1 MYRRRDHEYL
11 PFMYAAGWEIRG
23 QVMLKVVSTDSL
35 PTILLI
41 STGGTIS
48 MTPQASGGV
57 TPTLTGEDLI
67 KSVPSIAQYCTL
79 KVITYGS
86 KPGASLDWSDLLH
99 ITELINHEFGVSEVA
114 GAVVV
119 QGTDT
124 IEETAYILD
133 LLVDSDKPIVVTG
146 AMRSAA
152 MLSADGPANI
162 LAAIIAAS
170 SKKMCGKGAV
180 VVLNDEIHAARFV
193 RKSHTALPSAFTSPG
208 YGIIGSLIEGEVH
221 CPYSNLMPTLSL
233 PVPKS
238 TNIPPVALVKASF
251 ADDALLLGILP
262 QLGYQG
268 CVIEAMGAGHLPA
281 HYVSAIRELL
291 PHIPV
296 VLSTRVPCGPIFQ
309 RTYDFPGSEM
319 DTLRSGVIS
328 GGSLGSLRARILL
341 SLLLAND
348 IAKESL
354 PMEFQ
359 SRAMM

>member
-1 MYRRRDHEYL
+1 MSEAV
-11 PFMYAAGWEIRG
+11 P
-23 QVMLKVVSTDSL
+23 SNL

-48 MTPQASGGV
+48 MTPQVSGGV

-67 KSVPSIAQYCTL
+67 RSVPSISQYCTL
-79 KVITYGS
+79 KVVTCS
-86 KPGASLDWSDLLH
+86 RKPGASLDWSDLLR
-99 ITELINHEFGVSEVA
+99 ITELIHQEFQSSSIA

-124 IEETAYILD
+124 IEETAYVLD
-133 LLVDSDKPIVVTG
+133 LLVDSDKPVVVTG

-170 SKKMCGKGAV
+170 SAKMCGKGAL

-208 YGIIGSLIEGEVH
+208 YGIIGSLVEGDVH
-221 CPYSNLMPTLSL
+221 CHYSNLTPTFSL
-233 PVPKS
+233 PMPECV
-238 TNIPPVALVKASF
+238 NIPPVALVKASF

-281 HYVSAIRELL
+281 HYVQAIRDLL
-291 PHIPV
+291 PHMPV
-296 VLSTRVPCGPIFQ
+296 VLSTRVPSGPIFQ

-319 DTLRSGVIS
+319 DMLRLGVIS
-328 GGSLGSLRARILL
+328 GGELGSLRARILL
-341 SLLLAND
+341 SLLLANGVT
-348 IAKESL
+348 KESL
-354 PMEFQ
+354 QMEFG